1 MRPLIEGGVQSNKYG
16 NNRTLHRRTY
26 MKGFEFSHFN
36 LTIVTPIAVRILKGP
51 YHNLSSP
58 ASFFKQAGYFLVL
71 L

>member
-36 LTIVTPIAVRILKGP
+36 LTIVTPIPIGIFKGT
-51 YHNLSSP
+51 YRNLSS
-58 ASFFKQAGYFLVL
+58 QNYFSY
-71 L
+71 